1 MKILVERRVQW
12 TWGENEVFTRE
23 GAEPH
28 PVLSKYTA
36 YPRAGQFF
44 SQPNML
50 SFSQRLE
57 KRNEKKSKICLTFC
71 KVYFTFGL
79 ENIPSFYTM
88 EKTYLFPSFCKK
100 AGLGMFVPFAVAG
113 VCMLGGWWNLEWSL
127 PVFALAADPLGASR
141 GSFVTVRADVFP
153 TLVIFGLVVSLL
165 MICFSR
171 EKDED
176 EYVAQLRCRTLVVSV
191 MASYVCLLVGNLFIY
206 GLPFL
211 TFLFVNLFTVLVVYA
226 LLFHYRL
233 YRSRRSA
240 GYEE

>member
-1 MKILVERRVQW
+1 MK
-12 TWGENEVFTRE
+12 
-23 GAEPH
+23 
-28 PVLSKYTA
+28 
-36 YPRAGQFF
+36 
-44 SQPNML
+44 
-50 SFSQRLE
+50 
-57 KRNEKKSKICLTFC
+57 KKSKICLTFC

-79 ENIPSFYTM
+79 ENIQSFYAM

-113 VCMLGGWWNLEWSL
+113 VCMLGSWWNLEWSL
-127 PVFALAADPLGASR
+127 PVFALAADPLGASG
-141 GSFVTVRADVFP
+141 GSFVTVHTDVFP

-206 GLPFL
+206 GFPFL